1 MIRKIKINE
10 ELIKII
16 ISALFFT
23 LSFFT
28 TKNRI
33 LYFVLIILSYIVIS
47 YEIYIDAFK
56 NIFHGEI
63 FDENFLMIL
72 ATIGAFYIGE
82 YP

>member
-28 TKNRI
+28 TKNSI
-33 LYFVLIILSYIVIS
+33 LYFVLLILSYIVIS

-56 NIFHGEI
+56 NKNET
-63 FDENFLMIL
+63 IL
-72 ATIGAFYIGE
+72 LLPELQGGSPPCNSLLGHTI
-82 YP
+82 